1 MKLYAVNVKGLLENE
16 LTKNDS
22 YYSIRSV
29 GDKFRLVNNYGY
41 EAWYDKTRFE
51 TLNPNAEPYDD
62 ADVKVYKL

>member
-41 EAWYDKTRFE
+41 EAWYDKTRLE
-51 TLNPNAEPYDD
+51 TLNPNADPYDD
-62 ADVKVYKL
+62 ADVKIYE